1 MNDSSSEAIKLY
13 KKQEY
18 RKAANL
24 LKNALQIE
32 PDNFD
37 NNELLGY
44 CYINNY
50 QFDKALEIFKKLFI
64 KRPENM
70 SVHNGI
76 GLSYH
81 GQGKYEQALKVYDML
96 LAIEPE
102 NAFCYFNRS
111 EAFIDMGLFDEAID
125 SLNAFLILVPGDII
139 ALNNR
144 AYCYLQNNEYARAV
158 DEFSGIIKA
167 DNSYPNAFLHRAKAY
182 YNMGNKKQCIYD
194 LRKAYTLGLYK
205 AERFLNEWELPPVQY
220 SLYKAMAF
228 LREKDKE
235 SLGKPLKIK
244 NYERFITEFTDIGIN
259 VMDDLFWMDYFIH
272 DGLSYDGVELFSIAH
287 DALIEK
293 EFYTLPDIVAQN
305 INFRDRHPDSSK
317 YILLGKTDE
326 DLILY
331 DAEGEEFLLAAR
343 EDLLIYQSFSD
354 ISVLLSLLWGINI
367 GNYAENK
374 MRNALNNEISE
385 FFKENNFTI
394 EGTLGYLSS
403 SNDSI
408 TSIFS
413 TGNKTF
419 YSSSSNYFFSSSEN
433 TIIYDTSK
441 THTVI
446 GIDTLNN
453 QKIISFGFY
462 DASKLTDTY
471 DGGWSFF
478 DRCLGRLI
486 EAEQD
491 SIFNLGVVTEIPSSF
506 DSNLVSLNSFFNI
519 NMQRVSYIDTTYAD
533 SSTYDGTNS
542 WSLLDAVI
550 LYSNSLDIG
559 RKDTSSTDSIMTNV
573 TSILGLDPYNSLKLS
588 IGNVAVLTEDQD
600 SIKITTVDS
609 ITADY
614 SDNELVEI
622 YNQTETESVF
632 YIDSLYTD
640 GTSWANFDSATSN
653 YLKQGAI
660 NVRSLKKYVTF
671 PMRIVNSWTADGWNI
686 FAKALIYTFRYL
698 TSPPSDL
705 TVTALSTSSLILN
718 WTDNSDGENNYVVYL
733 NDYGNYDGN
742 TEIVSLPAADAVADT
757 LYYFWPPNGKFSFS
771 LAAVKEGDT
780 TQSISATGYTLA
792 EAPLAPETFKVSDT
806 TILYY
811 INARNFYDNFS
822 DTGLDSNPV
831 WDELVGNWSVDSPNF
846 RLTVSTDGGENHI
859 RSSYGPDVVE
869 GFNDGDFSDSTKWS
883 KSGSGGVGF
892 ILKDSTA
899 SLTGD
904 GFWHE
909 IYQSAAN
916 RADSLEPNTY
926 YYLNYEVASNTLA
939 PAGFSFYAAGGNDPN
954 GLYQNYNLEKTVGT
968 HRTLVKTK
976 QDVKTKKISFFIA
989 NASSGTIV
997 LDNVSITRAGKDTDL
1012 YKDVKYSAQFHFN
1025 DSLRLNSQ
1033 WIEFYPFMVDTSNT
1047 YYAFLD
1053 SSKALFI
1060 VEETGIPDTL
1070 IDTTYTGNYKWRTL
1084 DIIRDF
1090 DGSPVDTTV
1099 TWTMLLDSDTLGS
1112 VQNKTHMDQK
1122 FIGMKASD
1130 RRIWFDNFYI
1140 KGLTPSANASHTLYA
1155 LQDSITSKYVY
1166 VTDDIDSLGT
1176 AEVWYTYEDFGGLT
1190 GRYLKVA
1197 NTDSVYLRL
1206 KAKDG
1211 EE

>member
-385 FFKENNFTI
+385 FFKENNFKNELFERFINVIKEQIVNQINIVEKIPITVSDVF
-394 EGTLGYLSS
+394 LGHDLCGIIILSEPAHVYVQNLKIS
-403 SNDSI
+403 FQKELNNKIISWHIDEDRAYKFFVDEYFSI
-408 TSIFS
+408 NEINELEKLFY
-413 TGNKTF
+413 KPLLTF
-419 YSSSSNYFFSSSEN
+419 YSLKAGSYFLKLGDELPWKDYYEKRSEKYN
-433 TIIYDTSK
+433 R
-441 THTVI
+441 
-446 GIDTLNN
+446 
-453 QKIISFGFY
+453 
-462 DASKLTDTY
+462 A
-471 DGGWSFF
+471 
-478 DRCLGRLI
+478 
-486 EAEQD
+486 
-491 SIFNLGVVTEIPSSF
+491 
-506 DSNLVSLNSFFNI
+506 LVFWEKAALLNSDIQYFI
-519 NMQRVSYIDTTYAD
+519 EK
-533 SSTYDGTNS
+533 
-542 WSLLDAVI
+542 LKEI
-550 LYSNSLDIG
+550 L
-559 RKDTSSTDSIMTNV
+559 
-573 TSILGLDPYNSLKLS
+573 
-588 IGNVAVLTEDQD
+588 
-600 SIKITTVDS
+600 
-609 ITADY
+609 
-614 SDNELVEI
+614 EL
-622 YNQTETESVF
+622 F
-632 YIDSLYTD
+632 
-640 GTSWANFDSATSN
+640 
-653 YLKQGAI
+653 
-660 NVRSLKKYVTF
+660 
-671 PMRIVNSWTADGWNI
+671 
-686 FAKALIYTFRYL
+686 
-698 TSPPSDL
+698 
-705 TVTALSTSSLILN
+705 
-718 WTDNSDGENNYVVYL
+718 
-733 NDYGNYDGN
+733 
-742 TEIVSLPAADAVADT
+742 
-757 LYYFWPPNGKFSFS
+757 
-771 LAAVKEGDT
+771 
-780 TQSISATGYTLA
+780 
-792 EAPLAPETFKVSDT
+792 
-806 TILYY
+806 
-811 INARNFYDNFS
+811 
-822 DTGLDSNPV
+822 
-831 WDELVGNWSVDSPNF
+831 
-846 RLTVSTDGGENHI
+846 
-859 RSSYGPDVVE
+859 
-869 GFNDGDFSDSTKWS
+869 
-883 KSGSGGVGF
+883 
-892 ILKDSTA
+892 
-899 SLTGD
+899 
-904 GFWHE
+904 
-909 IYQSAAN
+909 
-916 RADSLEPNTY
+916 
-926 YYLNYEVASNTLA
+926 
-939 PAGFSFYAAGGNDPN
+939 
-954 GLYQNYNLEKTVGT
+954 
-968 HRTLVKTK
+968 
-976 QDVKTKKISFFIA
+976 
-989 NASSGTIV
+989 
-997 LDNVSITRAGKDTDL
+997 
-1012 YKDVKYSAQFHFN
+1012 
-1025 DSLRLNSQ
+1025 
-1033 WIEFYPFMVDTSNT
+1033 
-1047 YYAFLD
+1047 
-1053 SSKALFI
+1053 
-1060 VEETGIPDTL
+1060 
-1070 IDTTYTGNYKWRTL
+1070 
-1084 DIIRDF
+1084 
-1090 DGSPVDTTV
+1090 
-1099 TWTMLLDSDTLGS
+1099 
-1112 VQNKTHMDQK
+1112 
-1122 FIGMKASD
+1122 
-1130 RRIWFDNFYI
+1130 
-1140 KGLTPSANASHTLYA
+1140 
-1155 LQDSITSKYVY
+1155 
-1166 VTDDIDSLGT
+1166 
-1176 AEVWYTYEDFGGLT
+1176 
-1190 GRYLKVA
+1190 
-1197 NTDSVYLRL
+1197 
-1206 KAKDG
+1206 
-1211 EE
+1211 